1 MSKSNKI
8 ILSAASHLVWF
19 YPLAHIVE
27 RGKWTEPK
35 ATSPGDNK
43 RKQGILSSIYLEWFT
58 GWVGVQVLTG
68 SVLSRQGELWG
79 NALCHM
85 WGDRV
90 LCSQAAGTISNKE
103 YSWCYVGVCIK
114 RTCFAVCIYWEA
126 WSSPRF
132 TSSPLARAVSRISH
146 LPPHQRQVTRLL
158 GNRSLKEEG
167 KKMSAA
173 GGVGTCCVSCWNT
186 TYNKEREYSQ
196 DRRPII
202 KSSE

>member
-35 ATSPGDNK
+35 ATSPGDKK

-90 LCSQAAGTISNKE
+90 LRSQAAGTISNKE

-114 RTCFAVCIYWEA
+114 RTNMLCGLHLLRSLEFSEVYQLTSCKGCLPYLP
-126 WSSPRF
+126 S
-132 TSSPLARAVSRISH
+132 TSSPKTSDALIRQQVPQRGGQKNVCSRGG
-146 LPPHQRQVTRLL
+146 
-158 GNRSLKEEG
+158 GNMLCFMLK
-167 KKMSAA
+167 
-173 GGVGTCCVSCWNT
+173 
-186 TYNKEREYSQ
+186 YY
-196 DRRPII
+196 I
-202 KSSE
+202 